1 MNQRTTLIAGIITAG
16 LAVAIGAFG
25 AHGLKAIL
33 EVNQRV
39 DTFELAVRYQFYHA
53 FALMINGL
61 LMTQF
66 SSGRLKTA
74 SIFFVVGIVIFS
86 GSLYVLSLT
95 GITILGAITPIGGIG
110 FIAGWLFMLLGMKN
124 GGAPKNV

>member
-1 MNQRTTLIAGIITAG
+1 MNQRATLIAGIITAG

-33 EVNQRV
+33 EINQRA

-61 LMTQF
+61 LMNPF
-66 SSGRLKTA
+66 SSGKLKTA
-74 SIFFVVGIVIFS
+74 SLFFVVGIVIFS

-95 GITILGAITPIGGIG
+95 GNTILGAITPIGGIG
-110 FIAGWLFMLLGMKN
+110 FIAGWLFMLLGVKN
-124 GGAPKNV
+124 GGASSKI